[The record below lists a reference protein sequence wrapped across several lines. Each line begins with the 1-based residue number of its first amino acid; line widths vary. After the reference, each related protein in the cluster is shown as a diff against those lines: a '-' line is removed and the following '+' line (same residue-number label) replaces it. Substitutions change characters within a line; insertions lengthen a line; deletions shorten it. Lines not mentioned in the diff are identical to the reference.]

1 MAHRPE
7 TIIKQARERIAR
19 IRDTLGE
26 IDYLCSGTLLQ
37 RTKVCGK
44 PGCRCASDPDAR
56 HGPYFEWGHMKG
68 GKLVHRT
75 VSPAQ
80 AAIWRSASPTIARR
94 RSSCRTGS
102 RRRNGSLMHK
112 RRANHRP
119 WTRPIQN
126 SLRPMSKPGEAPR
139 PCQAQGVR
147 HFNDTVRLTLSCLI
161 DAN

>member
-75 VSPAQ
+75 VSPEQ
-80 AAIWRSASPTIARR
+80 AAILEIAIANHREAKKLMQDWEQE
-94 RSSCRTGS
+94 
-102 RRRNGSLMHK
+102 RNGSLMHK
-112 RRANHRP
+112 RRANHSP
-119 WTRPIQN
+119 LPSPIQN
-126 SLRPMSKPGEAPR
+126 PLPAYEQTQVKPLA
-139 PCQAQGVR
+139 
-147 HFNDTVRLTLSCLI
+147 T
-161 DAN
+161 